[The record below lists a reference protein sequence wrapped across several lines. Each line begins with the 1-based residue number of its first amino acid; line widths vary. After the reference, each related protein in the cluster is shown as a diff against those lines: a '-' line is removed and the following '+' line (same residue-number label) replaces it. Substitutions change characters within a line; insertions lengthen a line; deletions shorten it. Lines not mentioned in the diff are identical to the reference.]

1 MIVQYY
7 CMLLL
12 LDSDYIMT
20 LKYCCGI
27 LLLDSDYIMT
37 LKYWYVNIV
46 RFWINYDHEM
56 LL

>member
-1 MIVQYY
+1 
-7 CMLLL
+7 MLLL

-46 RFWINYDHEM
+46 RF
-56 LL
+56 